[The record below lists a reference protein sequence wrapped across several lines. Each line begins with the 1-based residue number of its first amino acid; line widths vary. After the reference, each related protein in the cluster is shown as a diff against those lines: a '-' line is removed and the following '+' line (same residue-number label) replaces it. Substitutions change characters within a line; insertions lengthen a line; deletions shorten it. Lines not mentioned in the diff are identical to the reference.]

1 MDAFDNSTAGVD
13 AGCREHC
20 QAALFCATCISM
32 ESSTP
37 LVTLPPWQGLSLR
50 EQVSQLVVFHLSHD
64 IARSPDVAA
73 YLREYPVGAVFAGG
87 EVIEDGT
94 NCFESVRALVERCQA
109 ASRVPLL
116 VGADLEN
123 GCGDVLPGLT
133 PLPWPMALGAA
144 NDPDLAYRYG
154 EVTALEGLRAGINW
168 ALAPMA
174 DLNLHPLSSNVG
186 TRAFGDR
193 AEHVLPLLKAF
204 CRGLRAHGMADCAKT
219 FPGDG
224 SDYRDQ
230 HLTTTLNQLGRTDWE
245 ASYGRVFQGL
255 IDDGA
260 ESVMIAHIGLPA
272 FQERNAQGGY
282 DPATL
287 SREII
292 TGLLKERMGFEGL
305 VLSDAFGMG
314 GLLSHGDLTECAV
327 EAFACGMDMVLWPG
341 EQFVDRVIG
350 ELRAG
355 RIPMSRLE
363 DALNRIWRMKALYAT
378 SAMKPGEEA
387 TERAEA
393 VAAETAAKSLTL
405 LWNRDEAL
413 PLKPE
418 RDHRILLLGVTPY
431 EKAYARLQILRDELA
446 GRGFAVEAHQH
457 LTPEELAAMEGD
469 FDRILVCVER
479 QFHRPLGPMD
489 LFGEDARNVWSCSCA
504 GWHKMVAVGFGS
516 PYLVPWYFPQVPAA
530 VNAYSAV
537 SATQAAVAAALC
549 GEAGFP
555 GKTPVAYENRFGVRN
570 LRDWGL

>member
-1 MDAFDNSTAGVD
+1 
-13 AGCREHC
+13 
-20 QAALFCATCISM
+20 M
-32 ESSTP
+32 ETFTRS
-37 LVTLPPWQGLSLR
+37 VVLPPWQGLSLR

-94 NCFESVRALVERCQA
+94 NRFESVRALVESCQA

-230 HLTTTLNQLGRTDWE
+230 HLTTTFNQLDRADWE
-245 ASYGRVFQGL
+245 VSYGRVFQGL

-272 FQERNAQGGY
+272 FQERNAHGGY

-292 TGLLKERMGFEGL
+292 TGLLKERMGFQGL

-341 EQFVDRVIG
+341 EQFVDRVM
-350 ELRAG
+350 EQLQSG

-363 DALNRIWRMKALYAT
+363 DALNRIWRMKARYAT
-378 SAMKPGEEA
+378 VSHDPGEEA
-387 TERAEA
+387 TARAEA

-405 LWNRDEAL
+405 LWSRGETL
-413 PLKPE
+413 PLRAD
-418 RDHRILLLGVTPY
+418 RDRRILLLGVTPY
-431 EKAYARLQILRDELA
+431 DKAYARFEILRDDL
-446 GRGFAVEAHQH
+446 GRRGFAVEMHRH
-457 LTPEELAAMEGD
+457 LSPEALAAKEGD

-489 LFGEDARNVWSCSCA
+489 LFGEDARNLWTCSCT
-504 GWHKMVAVGFGS
+504 GWRKMVVVGFGS

-537 SATQAAVAAALC
+537 PAVQHAVAAALC
-549 GEAGFP
+549 GEASFP
-555 GKTPVAYENRFGVRN
+555 GASPVVYENRSGVRD
-570 LRDWGL
+570 LRDWPVGP

>member
-1 MDAFDNSTAGVD
+1 M
-13 AGCREHC
+13 
-20 QAALFCATCISM
+20 
-32 ESSTP
+32 
-37 LVTLPPWQGLSLR
+37 R

-73 YLREYPVGAVFAGG
+73 YLEKYPVGAVFAGG

-94 NCFESVRALVERCQA
+94 NRFEAVRALVDRCQA
-109 ASRVPLL
+109 SSRVPLL

-193 AEHVLPLLKAF
+193 ADHVLPLLKAF
-204 CRGLRAHGMADCAKT
+204 CRGLRDQGMADCSKT

-230 HLTTTLNQLGRTDWE
+230 HLTTTLNQLNRSDWE

-260 ESVMIAHIGLPA
+260 ESVMIAHIGMPA
-272 FQERNAQGGY
+272 FQARNARGGY

-314 GLLSHGDLTECAV
+314 GLLSHGDLTDCAV
-327 EAFACGMDMVLWPG
+327 QAFANGMDMVLWPG
-341 EQFVDRVIG
+341 EDFVDRVME
-350 ELRAG
+350 ELRVG

-363 DALNRIWRMKALYAT
+363 DALNRVWRMKARYAV
-378 SAMKPGEEA
+378 SGKDPGPEA
-387 TERAEA
+387 TARAET
-393 VAAETAAKSLTL
+393 VAAETAAKALTL
-405 LWNRDEAL
+405 LWNRDAAL

-418 RDHRILLLGVTPY
+418 RDRRILLLGVTPY
-431 EKAYARLQILRDELA
+431 DKAFARMEILRDELSA
-446 GRGFAVEAHQH
+446 RGFAVETHRH
-457 LTPEELAAMEGD
+457 LSPEELAAMEGH
-469 FDRILVCVER
+469 FDRILVCLER

-489 LFGEDARNVWSCSCA
+489 LFGEDARNLWSCSCA
-504 GWHKMVAVGFGS
+504 GWRKMVAVGFGS
-516 PYLVPWYFPQVPAA
+516 PYLVPWCFPQVPAA

-537 SATQAAVAAALC
+537 PATQMAVAAALC

-555 GKTPVAYENRFGVRN
+555 GKSPVVFENRFGVRD
-570 LRDWGL
+570 LRDWAP